1 MLQLLSLKLMIELE
15 LLSIRVFLVKV
26 ILKFG
31 QEKYLLS
38 FLKTIPWTCKPKDL
52 NGEKVFIEKELL
64 LTIL

>member
-1 MLQLLSLKLMIELE
+1 MIELE

-52 NGEKVFIEKELL
+52 NGEKVFIEK
-64 LTIL
+64 